1 MGRLE
6 GKTAIIT
13 GSNRGIGRATAQ
25 LFTREGANVVINYS
39 KSDKQAEDTLKAIK
53 EDGGSAIIIKA
64 DVSKEAEVKKL
75 VDGCVKEFG
84 TVDILM
90 NNAAI
95 VGPLKPITEYSET
108 EWDEVI
114 NINLKG
120 AFFCIKHIIP
130 IMLKKEKGKIINIS
144 SISIIGDRDDSAYCA
159 TKGGLA
165 SLTRELSL
173 EYAGTGIN
181 INAIC
186 PGAVN
191 TEMLKKYEEEYPGL
205 IDGTVRRTP
214 SARLATPEDVAYA
227 ALYLSSDESDFVNGI
242 LLFVDGALK
251 NNIL

>member
-64 DVSKEAEVKKL
+64 DVSKEAE
-75 VDGCVKEFG
+75 
-84 TVDILM
+84 M